1 MYTWNWLGPQL
12 TVSSPKSISD
22 CGIHTLEVKIG
33 QKIVKLPMQV
43 FFAIYGDTL
52 ADFSIQ
58 ALISITLAHKVR
70 R

>member
-22 CGIHTLEVKIG
+22 CGIHILEDKIG